1 VAVLVVLAQ
10 ETARVA
16 ALVAV
21 HLAVA
26 MVAHAQAVRL

>member
-16 ALVAV
+16 ALAVGHLVA
-21 HLAVA
+21 A